1 MDWVRNRTMIR
12 RPVRCLQPTRATQQ
26 PLPTPAMF
34 TRSLTFSTCTVE
46 CPSPGL
52 LVLTCR
58 PSLAEIDMLYQT
70 ARLGLFAAWNYLAV
84 PFKTTLNP
92 VYLEIYSSNPRSANA
107 VHSQRAA
114 FVPLTCP
121 MELTGQK
128 HGSQGGDSCGTK
140 RLNFYRFNIICKIR

>member
-1 MDWVRNRTMIR
+1 MSSANSCNSTALAYSSIVHAFPYFFHLHRRMPLPWFTHFDLSSQPCRNRHVI
-12 RPVRCLQPTRATQQ
+12 PN
-26 PLPTPAMF
+26 
-34 TRSLTFSTCTVE
+34 S
-46 CPSPGL
+46 
-52 LVLTCR
+52 
-58 PSLAEIDMLYQT
+58 
-70 ARLGLFAAWNYLAV
+70 RLGLFAAWNYLAV